1 MLTIEER
8 MHMYKGKKLFVDN
21 ISKVF
26 EIKELNSN
34 VTKVEYEV
42 YTKYVPEVDAAYYAE
57 FIVVTFTSDAKSVRA
72 VSGTSNNGIFVE
84 IGKLINGGYYE
95 ELNYYESV
103 KSSSTKVEL

>member
-8 MHMYKGKKLFVDN
+8 MYMYKGKKLFVDHV
-21 ISKVF
+21 SKAF
-26 EIKELNSN
+26 EDPTLYSN

-57 FIVVTFTSDAKSVRA
+57 FIVVTFTSDAKSVRT

-95 ELNYYESV
+95 ELDYYESV
-103 KSSSTKVEL
+103 VACSDKVEL